1 MHYSGKKI
9 IHNARV
15 SVWASGVKSLG
26 LGGTHGMLGVARVY
40 ATVGLA
46 WARSV
51 SSILY

>member
-1 MHYSGKKI
+1 M
-9 IHNARV
+9 HNARV

-26 LGGTHGMLGVARVY
+26 LGSTYGMLEVARVY

-51 SSILY
+51 SSVLY